1 MHNKLKY
8 IDVIVP
14 LSVEGVFQ
22 YSVNTDLIIHVGQRV
37 IVQFG
42 ARKLY
47 TAIVVNITD
56 KKTTKHKLKNIIST
70 VDDSP
75 IVNIF
80 QIKLWSWIAKYYMSS
95 LGEIMNTALPSSLK
109 IASESRIILNNEN
122 LIKSDFSSREQKIIE
137 MIKNGKSIT
146 VKQINKELSIDDSFS
161 VINQLIKK
169 GIVTVHEHISEK
181 YSPKYLNVIK
191 IIKDKE
197 ELLSKTQNKLFKL
210 LSENNDVLILNDLIK
225 QTSISRSVFKALE
238 KKKVISINKTPFS
251 RIDSFNNK
259 TYPINSLSS
268 DQSKAYNEIIKS
280 FNSKDV
286 CLLHGVTSSGKTEIY
301 IKLIEDQIKEGKQVL
316 YLLPEIALTIQII
329 KRLKK
334 HFGSKV
340 GVSHSNLNNSERVEV
355 WKTIQNSDN
364 AKCLIIL
371 GARSSIFLPFENLG
385 LIIIDEEHDTSY
397 KQQQPSPSYHSRDAA
412 IYLAN
417 LHKAKVLL
425 GSATPSIETYYNAQN
440 GKYGFVELLKR
451 YADIKLPK
459 INAIDISKAFKKK
472 QMQSFLSNDLI
483 NEIQKHLDRN
493 KQIILFQN
501 RRGYSKVLSCKSCG
515 NAECCKYCSVSLTY
529 HKINNNLRCH
539 YCGYIKE
546 IPKYCSSCSDSSLEM
561 KGYGTEQICELLETI
576 FPEHK
581 IQRMDHDTT
590 RKKNAYEEIIQDF
603 QDLKIDI
610 LVGTQM
616 IAKGFDFENVS
627 LVGIVDSDSMLN
639 FPDFRS
645 HERAFQLM
653 SQVAGRAGRKNKQGS
668 VYLQTSNPDHE
679 IIRQVSSHSYIN
691 FYNIQLKERKSFN
704 YPPFCK
710 LIIIKF
716 RHTDYHILD
725 AVSQKFAEIM
735 RSSFKDR
742 VLGPEYPVVS
752 KIKNYFIK
760 NILLKIED
768 NKSSSKA
775 KKIISYVFEYMKK
788 NKLLNQCVVQIDI
801 DPN

>member
-22 YSVNTDLIIHVGQRV
+22 YLVNSDLIINVGQRV

-47 TAIVVNITD
+47 TAIVVNISD
-56 KKTTKHKLKNIIST
+56 KKTTKHKLKNILYS

-80 QIKLWSWIAKYYMSS
+80 QIKLWSWIAKYYMSN

-109 IASESRIILNNEN
+109 LASESRIILNDKQLINKN
-122 LIKSDFSSREQKIIE
+122 LSSREQKVLE
-137 MIKNGKSIT
+137 LIKNGKSVT
-146 VKQINKELSIDDSFS
+146 VRQINKILSISDSFS

-169 GIVTVHEHISEK
+169 DIVTIHEHISEK

-191 IIKDKE
+191 IINDNE
-197 ELLSKTQNKLFKL
+197 DLLSKTQKKLYKIL
-210 LSENNDVLILNDLIK
+210 LENNDVLILNDLIK
-225 QTSISRSVFKALE
+225 ETSISRSVFKALE
-238 KKKVISINKTPFS
+238 KKEVISINKMPFS

-259 TYPINSLSS
+259 VYPINKLSS
-268 DQSKAYNEIIKS
+268 AQDNAYNDIIKS
-280 FNSKDV
+280 FNEKDV

-301 IKLIEDQIKEGKQVL
+301 IKLIEDQIKNGKQVL

-364 AKCLIIL
+364 AKCSIIL
-371 GARSSIFLPFENLG
+371 GARSSIFLPFDKLG

-397 KQQQPSPSYHSRDAA
+397 KQQQPSPRYHSRDAA
-412 IYLAN
+412 IYLAS

-459 INAIDISKAFKKK
+459 INAIDISRAYKKK

-483 NEIQKHLDRN
+483 NEMQRHLDRN

-515 NAECCKYCSVSLTY
+515 EAECCKYCSVSLTH
-529 HKINNNLRCH
+529 HKIKNNLRCH

-546 IPKYCSSCSDSSLEM
+546 IPKFCSSCSDSSLEM
-561 KGYGTEQICELLETI
+561 KGYGTEQICELLEDL
-576 FPEHK
+576 FPDHK

-590 RKKNAYEEIIQDF
+590 RKKNAYEDIIQDF
-603 QDLKIDI
+603 QALKIDI

-616 IAKGFDFENVS
+616 IAKGFDFDNVS

-668 VYLQTSNPDHE
+668 VYLQSSNPDHE
-679 IIRQVSSHSYIN
+679 IIRQVSNHSYTN
-691 FYNIQLKERKSFN
+691 FYNIQVKERKSFN

-710 LIIIKF
+710 LIILRFK
-716 RHTDYHILD
+716 HTDYHILD
-725 AVSQKFAEIM
+725 EVSQKFAQIM

-760 NILLKIED
+760 NILLKIEG

-775 KKIISYVFEYMKK
+775 KKIISYVLEYMKK
-788 NKLLNQCVVQIDI
+788 NKLLKQCLVQIDI